1 MSVYVEILFSLF
13 VLGGKEGHMWFM
25 QGLGEYS
32 VRIWCTHN
40 YIDYGDLQRHEM
52 QSAPCPSFHRNHVTM
67 YVQSWQLQV
76 DQTVTGNLRLV
87 LTPYFGQGLAAAHL
101 TQNYRHPVSKMAVRD
116 QVAGHKS
123 PQ

>member
-1 MSVYVEILFSLF
+1 
-13 VLGGKEGHMWFM
+13 
-25 QGLGEYS
+25 
-32 VRIWCTHN
+32 
-40 YIDYGDLQRHEM
+40 
-52 QSAPCPSFHRNHVTM
+52 M